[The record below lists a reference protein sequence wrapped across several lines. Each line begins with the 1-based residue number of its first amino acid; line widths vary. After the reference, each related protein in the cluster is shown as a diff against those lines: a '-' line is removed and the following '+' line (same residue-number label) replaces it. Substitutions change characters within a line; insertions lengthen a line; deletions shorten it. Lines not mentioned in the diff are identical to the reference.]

1 MKGMYYTMAKKVTI
15 KEQFTEVA
23 EVLKGI
29 DRADLAEFIE
39 GRIAVLDKKSKS
51 ENKKA
56 TEKQIANAALTEK
69 VVAYLN
75 ENEGRYRAGEL
86 AKVFDTSTTHI
97 SALLTKAVKDGA
109 IKREVE
115 HKIAYFSA

>member
-1 MKGMYYTMAKKVTI
+1 MAKKVTI

-23 EVLKGI
+23 EVLKGV

-39 GRIAVLDKKSKS
+39 GRIAVLDKKS

-69 VVAYLN
+69 IVAYLN

-109 IKREVE
+109 IKREAE